1 MLFDTTPAKYKN
13 IFTLLV
19 FPNLVHFL
27 KVKFHVSFYI
37 NGDIWTGDSEVE
49 DSSTNISLTNLK
61 VISSRKVFFAIF
73 LAKQFDAD
81 KTN

>member
-1 MLFDTTPAKYKN
+1 MLFDTTPANYKN

-19 FPNLVHFL
+19 FPYLVHFL
-27 KVKFHVSFYI
+27 KVKLHVSFYI
-37 NGDIWTGDSEVE
+37 NRGIWTGKKLEY
-49 DSSTNISLTNLK
+49 SSTNISLKNLK
-61 VISSRKVFFAIF
+61 MISSRKVFFAIF